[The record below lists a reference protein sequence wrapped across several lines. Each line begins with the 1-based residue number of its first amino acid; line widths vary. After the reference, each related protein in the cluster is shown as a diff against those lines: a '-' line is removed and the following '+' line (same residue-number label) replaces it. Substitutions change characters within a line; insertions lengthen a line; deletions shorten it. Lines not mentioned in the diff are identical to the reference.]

1 MNIYEKRTR
10 RGVPWGG
17 VIALI
22 VLTAV
27 VSGGLAF
34 LWQASALKSVYD
46 RNDALNNQ
54 ISSLENENKSMK
66 AQNSDLEKELKTAEE
81 QRQEEVPEGKREA
94 VQSLS
99 DRILHILKDKDTAK
113 LAEFVH
119 PEKGIRF
126 TPYPNVDVNK
136 DVRISSDE
144 LAGLMTD
151 AKKRKWG
158 EYDGTGDPID
168 MTFAEYYDKFVY
180 DADFLEAPQIIFNQQ
195 VQRGNSLL
203 NIDKAYPGASFI
215 EYHYPGAD
223 PKYEG
228 MDWKSLYLVFEEID
242 GKLYLTGII
251 HGQWTT

>member
-1 MNIYEKRTR
+1 MNIYEKRVR

-22 VLTAV
+22 VLAAV

-46 RNDALNNQ
+46 RNDTLNNQ
-54 ISSLENENKSMK
+54 ISSLENENKNLK

-99 DRILHILKDKDTAK
+99 DRILHILKDKDMAK
-113 LAEFVH
+113 LTEFVH

-136 DVRISSDE
+136 DVRI
-144 LAGLMTD
+144 
-151 AKKRKWG
+151 R
-158 EYDGTGDPID
+158 
-168 MTFAEYYDKFVY
+168 
-180 DADFLEAPQIIFNQQ
+180 
-195 VQRGNSLL
+195 
-203 NIDKAYPGASFI
+203 
-215 EYHYPGAD
+215 
-223 PKYEG
+223 
-228 MDWKSLYLVFEEID
+228 
-242 GKLYLTGII
+242 
-251 HGQWTT
+251 